1 MKIRDWEYI
10 YFFAH
15 LLAAGLLAG
24 SFCTKNKKFKSLQTD
39 YGLLRQENIYLKK
52 SRRKMLRQH
61 QHLRSMRHEMEN
73 DQILEMS
80 YLDQKQY
87 GQLKEHYLKKTEYL
101 KSNDPLVHTGHIGMD
116 AILNYKSEKA
126 QKDQI
131 RLNVQH
137 QLWFH
142 VTIDNRDLNMIL
154 GNLLDNAIEAVR
166 QLAPKDRVISMH
178 IAANATAFFL
188 EISNQYLQNPLKDH
202 NGNYRTQKAL
212 PYLHGQGLL
221 RVKRI
226 AGKYGG
232 DVAVRDTDHC
242 FNVKVLLY
250 MPE

>member
-1 MKIRDWEYI
+1 
-10 YFFAH
+10 
-15 LLAAGLLAG
+15 
-24 SFCTKNKKFKSLQTD
+24 
-39 YGLLRQENIYLKK
+39 
-52 SRRKMLRQH
+52 MLRQH

-80 YLDQKQY
+80 YLEQKQY

-166 QLAPKDRVISMH
+166 Q
-178 IAANATAFFL
+178 
-188 EISNQYLQNPLKDH
+188 
-202 NGNYRTQKAL
+202 
-212 PYLHGQGLL
+212 
-221 RVKRI
+221 
-226 AGKYGG
+226 
-232 DVAVRDTDHC
+232 
-242 FNVKVLLY
+242 
-250 MPE
+250 